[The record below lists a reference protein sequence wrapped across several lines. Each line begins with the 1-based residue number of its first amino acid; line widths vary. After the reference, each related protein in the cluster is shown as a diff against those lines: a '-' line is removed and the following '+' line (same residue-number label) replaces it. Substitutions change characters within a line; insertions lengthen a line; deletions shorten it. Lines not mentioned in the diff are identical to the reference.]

1 MNTVNNLSYKVS
13 IIIPVYKVEPYL
25 ETCIESVINQ
35 TYPNIEIILVDDGS
49 PDKCGEI
56 CDTYALKDNRVFV
69 IHKQNEGVAKA
80 RIDGF
85 KQSSGEY
92 VTFIDADDYVE
103 NNYIEKLI
111 EPVIKYQ
118 ADMVVCQ
125 NFVKEG
131 DHLTPCIRAVKGLF
145 DEHQIKTII
154 SQQYLYNKK
163 TRGAGI
169 PVFLCTKLIKR
180 NFVLDGLIAG
190 SGLWWGEDQ
199 VASFYILTKIK
210 TLFVM
215 PDCLYY
221 YVKHK
226 GQATQVYKT
235 SLWENQL
242 EAYKRYKDIDKEGL
256 LKEQLPLRTWK
267 FTIMAN
273 IYYKMPSSIKTCFDF
288 CNELKRI
295 ENHLAWKDLFHRNS
309 IGLGWRDDIKFW
321 LLKLKQYKFFY
332 MLFLYKTYKKKTS
345 LIED

>member
-1 MNTVNNLSYKVS
+1 MNTVKNLSYKVS
-13 IIIPVYKVEPYL
+13 IIIPIYKVEPYL

-35 TYPNIEIILVDDGS
+35 TYPKIEIILVNDGS
-49 PDKCGEI
+49 PDKCGDL
-56 CDTYALKDNRVFV
+56 CDAFALKDHRIVI

-85 KQSSGEY
+85 KRSTGEY

-103 NNYIEKLI
+103 DNYIEKLI

-131 DHLTPCIRAVKGLF
+131 DHLTPCIRSVNGLF

-169 PVFLCTKLIKR
+169 PIFLCTKLIKR
-180 NFVLDGLIAG
+180 DFVLDGLIAG

-226 GQATQVYKT
+226 GQATQVYNT

-242 EAYKRYKDIDKEGL
+242 EAYKRYQDIDKEGL

-267 FTIMAN
+267 FTVITN
-273 IYYKMPSSIKTCFDF
+273 IYNKMPSTIKTCADF
-288 CNELKRI
+288 CKEMRCVDS
-295 ENHLAWKDLFHRNS
+295 HVAWKNLFSKKS
-309 IGLGWRDDIKFW
+309 IGFGWRDDIKYW
-321 LLKLKQYKFFY
+321 LLKLKQYKLFY
-332 MLFLYKTYKKKTS
+332 LLFLKKIYEKS
-345 LIED
+345 DR